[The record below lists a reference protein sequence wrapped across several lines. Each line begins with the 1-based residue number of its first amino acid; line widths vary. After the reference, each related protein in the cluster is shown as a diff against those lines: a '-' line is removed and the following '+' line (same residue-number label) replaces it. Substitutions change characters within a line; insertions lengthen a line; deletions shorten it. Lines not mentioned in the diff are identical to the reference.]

1 MGKGTHFFLV
11 VFGDLSTLNPKG
23 PGHPVTPMAVFCWI
37 PRSRSAPS
45 IRPPGSF
52 CGRKAWR
59 LREENF
65 IYIFIYIY
73 ISSQP
78 SKKMNSHESN
88 NHHLVFS
95 GILYVSSFLLRV
107 TRAREWTGIWDGN
120 GLYFLIMCMG
130 SYIAIEW
137 CYWNTSGNAI
147 RWTAHTL
154 GCVPRPSKYVLWK
167 ND

>member
-1 MGKGTHFFLV
+1 MGSMLPYTAAPWIQWVKEPTFFLV

-107 TRAREWTGIWDGN
+107 TRAREWTGI
-120 GLYFLIMCMG
+120 
-130 SYIAIEW
+130 
-137 CYWNTSGNAI
+137 
-147 RWTAHTL
+147 
-154 GCVPRPSKYVLWK
+154 
-167 ND
+167 